1 MSLAPSIEAFA
12 FDFKFYIFP
21 YVLHLIP
28 FVDHLIPSVCD
39 VPSLPICLICNA
51 PLCCIF
57 VESVLQVCK
66 SRCLAP
72 LICVF
77 DLHLWVLCLVL
88 RFALHF
94 FVHRF
99 LHLGLAHWFTF
110 SCTSILITS
119 RTSIASSPCS
129 WNPFLWHLE
138 LVCLP
143 YVLHHQLLCLSLVL
157 SLCLASLIFFIC
169 TADSKC
175 LPLYL
180 ASLSFTFVLLFQH
193 LFCTF
198 GLHVLNLRSMCFII
212 ILHLWMLSSNTYTIL
227 SAVIVVHVNM
237 LTLSKLLWRSVEL
250 LRKLTSLK
258 WR

>member
-1 MSLAPSIEAFA
+1 MSLAPSIEAFS
-12 FDFKFYIFP
+12 FDFKFYIFL
-21 YVLHLIP
+21 YVLFFKP
-28 FVDHLIPSVCD
+28 FVDHHIPSVCD

-110 SCTSILITS
+110 SCTSILIMS

-129 WNPFLWHLE
+129 WNPFL
-138 LVCLP
+138 P
-143 YVLHHQLLCLSLVL
+143 GTLSLFVYHM
-157 SLCLASLIFFIC
+157 SC
-169 TADSKC
+169 TINSFVYH
-175 LPLYL
+175 LYCPFAL
-180 ASLSFTFVLLFQH
+180 RRWFSLSAQLTPNVYPY
-193 LFCTF
+193 
-198 GLHVLNLRSMCFII
+198 
-212 ILHLWMLSSNTYTIL
+212 ILHLCLLPLSCSSNTYFAPL
-227 SAVIVVHVNM
+227 AYM
-237 LTLSKLLWRSVEL
+237 C
-250 LRKLTSLK
+250 
-258 WR
+258 

>member
-1 MSLAPSIEAFA
+1 MSLAPSIEAFS

-88 RFALHF
+88 
-94 FVHRF
+94 
-99 LHLGLAHWFTF
+99 LA
-110 SCTSILITS
+110 
-119 RTSIASSPCS
+119 
-129 WNPFLWHLE
+129 
-138 LVCLP
+138 
-143 YVLHHQLLCLSLVL
+143 
-157 SLCLASLIFFIC
+157 LCLA
-169 TADSKC
+169 
-175 LPLYL
+175 
-180 ASLSFTFVLLFQH
+180 
-193 LFCTF
+193 LFCTPSITCIVPLPCVF
-198 GLHVLNLRSMCFII
+198 DFLYLLSRLQMSTLISCIFVFYLCPALPTP
-212 ILHLWMLSSNTYTIL
+212 ILHLWLACFKPTFYVFHHHLAPLNAELKYLHYTQCGHCCSCQHAYAIQ
-227 SAVIVVHVNM
+227 A
-237 LTLSKLLWRSVEL
+237 
-250 LRKLTSLK
+250 SLK
-258 WR
+258 KCRVIAEID

>member
-1 MSLAPSIEAFA
+1 MSLAPSIEAFS
-12 FDFKFYIFP
+12 FDFKFSIFP
-21 YVLHLIP
+21 YVLHLKP
-28 FVDHLIPSVCD
+28 FVDHHIPSVCD

-110 SCTSILITS
+110 SCTSILITP

-157 SLCLASLIFFIC
+157 HLCLASLMFFILHSQLQMS
-169 TADSKC
+169 TLISC
-175 LPLYL
+175 LIGFYL
-180 ASLSFTFVLLFQH
+180 CPALPTP
-193 LFCTF
+193 
-198 GLHVLNLRSMCFII
+198 
-212 ILHLWMLSSNTYTIL
+212 ILHLWLACFKPTFYVFHHHLAPLNAELKYLHYTQCGHCCSCQHAYAIL
-227 SAVIVVHVNM
+227 STDIV
-237 LTLSKLLWRSVEL
+237 
-250 LRKLTSLK
+250 
-258 WR
+258 